1 MISLINADRARF
13 GPDGETVIES
23 YRGKSTDTKPTL
35 PLNRNGS
42 VFYEMDT
49 KKVWMYDGT
58 AQTWLP
64 Q

>member
-1 MISLINADRARF
+1 MISFIGADRARL
-13 GPDGETVIES
+13 GPDGETVTET

-35 PLNRNGS
+35 QANRNGS

-49 KKVWMYDGT
+49 KKVWMYDGDT
-58 AQTWLP
+58 LTWLA